1 MDVKKIKQWCLQNE
15 TQITKNIIYQSGG
28 IMKSWDD
35 VDIETIN
42 FYKNKF
48 CVSFVNEDFID
59 QGVTKI
65 VKAFDNYDEARK
77 FCREKENEG
86 VYCGFASMEY
96 FPDEAI
102 AVWLD
107 MNKDSLLPTTRRN

>member
-1 MDVKKIKQWCLQNE
+1 
-15 TQITKNIIYQSGG
+15 
-28 IMKSWDD
+28 MKSWDD

-65 VKAFDNYDEARK
+65 VKAFDNYDEAIK

-86 VYCGFASMEY
+86 GLL
-96 FPDEAI
+96 
-102 AVWLD
+102 WLC
-107 MNKDSLLPTTRRN
+107 

>member
-1 MDVKKIKQWCLQNE
+1 MVVQKIKQWCLQNE

-35 VDIETIN
+35 VDIATIN

-65 VKAFDNYDEARK
+65 VKAFDNYDEAR
-77 FCREKENEG
+77 
-86 VYCGFASMEY
+86 
-96 FPDEAI
+96 
-102 AVWLD
+102 
-107 MNKDSLLPTTRRN
+107 

>member
-1 MDVKKIKQWCLQNE
+1 MVVQKIKQWCLQNE
-15 TQITKNIIYQSGG
+15 TKITKNIIYQSGG

-65 VKAFDNYDEARK
+65 VEAFEDYDEARRFSK
-77 FCREKENEG
+77 EKELEG
-86 VYCGFASMEY
+86 VYCGFASTKD

-107 MNKDSLLPTTRRN
+107 VNKDSLLPTTRRN